1 MQSDIPVCIHNRNIQ
16 CLDPS
21 QCRRCGWDPDVFEE
35 RLARIL
41 HGIKAN
47 REKQT
52 VMLLHAKI
60 PPELAL
66 AELRAVWQ
74 NVRIS

>member
-1 MQSDIPVCIHNRNIQ
+1 MSDYTRCIHNRNIN

-21 QCRRCGWDPDVFEE
+21 QCHHCGWDPDVYEE
-35 RLARIL
+35 RLTKIL
-41 HGIKAN
+41 HSIKAS
-47 REKQT
+47 RTRQT

-60 PPELAL
+60 PPEVAL